1 MDLAAFGAGFEW
13 GSGVSLPLFS
23 GSVLSSYLIGLS
35 IVGVPARRE
44 SPRKSYVHRM
54 NVQLLIRGS
63 YGFEVLQMIAL
74 HSSLCFFESH
84 DASHRLLDL

>member
-44 SPRKSYVHRM
+44 SPPPVRTPGKSMSIACAVAY
-54 NVQLLIRGS
+54 LGAPT
-63 YGFEVLQMIAL
+63 VLRF
-74 HSSLCFFESH
+74 CK
-84 DASHRLLDL
+84 